1 MFDFSWSELLL
12 IGIVAL
18 VFIGPKELPGVLR
31 TVGQWMAKVRR
42 MASDFQGQFQDA
54 MREAELAELK
64 KEVDEMTSQASH
76 YANLDPLGEARKE
89 MDKTQREI
97 ESALAGTP
105 AANNSEASSPTAAV
119 QPPENEP
126 AIGTSPSQS
135 QADAHVPDA
144 APTAPENTTA
154 AAPADE
160 TKVATEGAGTGGE
173 HR

>member
-31 TVGQWMAKVRR
+31 TAGQWMAKVRR
-42 MASDFQGQFQDA
+42 MASDFQSQFQDA
-54 MREAELAELK
+54 MREAELADLK
-64 KEVDEMTSQASH
+64 KEVDEMTSQASR
-76 YANLDPLGEARKE
+76 YANLDPIAEARNE

-105 AANNSEASSPTAAV
+105 AANTEASSSTAAA
-119 QPPENEP
+119 QPSENEP
-126 AIGTSPSQS
+126 AVGTSPSPS
-135 QADAHVPDA
+135 QGEAHVADT
-144 APTAPENTTA
+144 APTAPESTP
-154 AAPADE
+154 AAPADA
-160 TKVATEGAGTGGE
+160 TKVVTEGAGSGGE

>member
-31 TVGQWMAKVRR
+31 TAGQWMAKVRR
-42 MASDFQGQFQDA
+42 MASEFQGQFQDA
-54 MREAELAELK
+54 MREVELAELK

-76 YANLDPLGEARKE
+76 YANLDPLAEARHE

-105 AANNSEASSPTAAV
+105 AANTEASSPIAQV
-119 QPPENEP
+119 QPSASEP
-126 AIGTSPSQS
+126 PVGTSPSQS
-135 QADAHVPDA
+135 QEDAHVPDA
-144 APTAPENTTA
+144 VPTTPEKAMTYAPVE
-154 AAPADE
+154 E
-160 TKVATEGAGTGGE
+160 TKVAAEGAGSGGE

>member
-1 MFDFSWSELLL
+1 MFDFSWSELLV

-31 TVGQWMAKVRR
+31 TAGQWMAKVRR

-54 MREAELAELK
+54 MREVELAELK
-64 KEVDEMTSQASH
+64 KEVDEMTSQASR
-76 YANLDPLGEARKE
+76 YANLDPLAEARTE
-89 MDKTQREI
+89 MDKTQREV

-105 AANNSEASSPTAAV
+105 AANTEASSPTVAV
-119 QPPENEP
+119 QPSANEP

-135 QADAHVPDA
+135 QGDAHVPDA
-144 APTAPENTTA
+144 APTAPENATA

-160 TKVATEGAGTGGE
+160 TKLVAEGPWSGGE